1 MRTIWTHTHFSGR
14 FLYLAK
20 VLEQKY
26 QDCSFDSNTKT
37 SLQNFF
43 QYLEIAQEF
52 LSCELSATTS
62 SHSHGKLPPSFTRT
76 PDSVSCRTWV
86 SLLRSQEPANTIYSC
101 SSKPEASWPIQ
112 SRIDELWSDFPLP
125 RIQSGCYYSLL
136 SSLSSRTLTFHHTYT
151 CHKEE

>member
-1 MRTIWTHTHFSGR
+1 MWRGRIKIDVLASCTSELGVTFQASQISKQRNRVKIEERYRSASVGR

-26 QDCSFDSNTKT
+26 QDCTFDSNTKT
-37 SLQNFF
+37 SLQKFF

-101 SSKPEASWPIQ
+101 SSKPEAS
-112 SRIDELWSDFPLP
+112 
-125 RIQSGCYYSLL
+125 
-136 SSLSSRTLTFHHTYT
+136 
-151 CHKEE
+151 